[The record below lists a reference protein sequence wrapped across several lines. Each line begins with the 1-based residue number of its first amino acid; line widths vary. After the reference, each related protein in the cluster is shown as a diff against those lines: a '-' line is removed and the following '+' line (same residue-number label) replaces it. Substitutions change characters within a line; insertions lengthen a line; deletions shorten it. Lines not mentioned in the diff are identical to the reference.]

1 MFGILAGVVVF
12 VVIAL
17 GVLAFFEIRQS
28 ENEQTETEQKEAPPD
43 NQYAKLFAYREQL
56 LNNDTQLTQDIL
68 NHPEVAKREML
79 YWLENLGKEDPQYTV
94 WFLLNVCEKVEYGNP
109 RVVKA
114 MRNSV
119 RKDTVQMYDLLKDH
133 LYKVWHGEA

>member
-17 GVLAFFEIRQS
+17 GVLAFFETRQS
-28 ENEQTETEQKEAPPD
+28 ETEQTEQKETD
-43 NQYAKLFAYREQL
+43 NPYGKLYKYREQL

-94 WFLLNVCEKVEYGNP
+94 WFLLNVCEKVEFGNP

>member
-1 MFGILAGVVVF
+1 MFGILAGVIVF

-17 GVLAFFEIRQS
+17 GVLAFFETRQ
-28 ENEQTETEQKEAPPD
+28 NEPEETEQKKTD
-43 NQYAKLFAYREQL
+43 NPYGKLYKYREKL
-56 LNNDTQLTQDIL
+56 LNNDDKLTQDIL
-68 NHPEVAKREML
+68 NNPEIAKREML
-79 YWLENLGKEDPQYTV
+79 YWLDNLGKEDPQYTV

-133 LYKVWHGEA
+133 LYKVFHGDVNG

>member
-1 MFGILAGVVVF
+1 MY
-12 VVIAL
+12 
-17 GVLAFFEIRQS
+17 
-28 ENEQTETEQKEAPPD
+28 K
-43 NQYAKLFAYREQL
+43 YREKL
-56 LNNDTQLTQDIL
+56 LNNDDKLTQDIL
-68 NHPEVAKREML
+68 NNPEIAKREML
-79 YWLENLGKEDPQYTV
+79 YWLDNLGKEDPQYTV

-133 LYKVWHGEA
+133 LYKVFHGDVNG

>member
-1 MFGILAGVVVF
+1 MFGILAGVIVF

-17 GVLAFFEIRQS
+17 GVLAFFETRQS
-28 ENEQTETEQKEAPPD
+28 ENEQTEEKETETD
-43 NQYAKLFAYREQL
+43 NPYGNLFKYREQL
-56 LNNDTQLTQDIL
+56 LNNESQLAQDIL
-68 NHPEVAKREML
+68 NNPEIAKREML
-79 YWLENLGKEDPQYTV
+79 YWLENLGKEDPQFTIS
-94 WFLLNVCEKVEYGNP
+94 FLLNVCEKVEYGNP

-119 RKDTVQMYDLLKDH
+119 RKDTVQMYDFLKDH

>member
-1 MFGILAGVVVF
+1 MFGILAGVIVF

-17 GVLAFFEIRQS
+17 GVLAFFETRQS
-28 ENEQTETEQKEAPPD
+28 ENEQTEDKETETD
-43 NQYAKLFAYREQL
+43 NPYGNLFKYREQL
-56 LNNDTQLTQDIL
+56 LNNESQLAQDIL
-68 NHPEVAKREML
+68 NNPEIAKREML
-79 YWLENLGKEDPQYTV
+79 YWLENLGKEDPQFTIS
-94 WFLLNVCEKVEYGNP
+94 FLLNVCEKVEYGNP

-119 RKDTVQMYDLLKDH
+119 RKDTVQMYDFLKDH

>member
-1 MFGILAGVVVF
+1 MFGILAGVIVF

-17 GVLAFFEIRQS
+17 DVLAFFETHQS
-28 ENEQTETEQKEAPPD
+28 ENEQTEETEQKESD
-43 NQYAKLFAYREQL
+43 NPYGKLYKYREQL
-56 LNNDTQLTQDIL
+56 LNNDDKLTKDIL
-68 NHPEVAKREML
+68 NNPEIAKREML
-79 YWLENLGKEDPQYTV
+79 YWLDNLGKEDPQYTV

-133 LYKVWHGEA
+133 LYKVLHGDA

>member
-1 MFGILAGVVVF
+1 MFGILAGVIVF

-17 GVLAFFEIRQS
+17 GVLAFFETRQS
-28 ENEQTETEQKEAPPD
+28 ENEQTEEKESD
-43 NQYAKLFAYREQL
+43 NPYGKLYKYREKL
-56 LNNDTQLTQDIL
+56 LNNDDKLTQDIL
-68 NHPEVAKREML
+68 NNPEIAKREML
-79 YWLENLGKEDPQYTV
+79 FWLDNLGKEDPQYTV

-133 LYKVWHGEA
+133 LYKVFHGDVNG

>member
-1 MFGILAGVVVF
+1 MFGILAGVIVF

-17 GVLAFFEIRQS
+17 GVLAFLETRQS
-28 ENEQTETEQKEAPPD
+28 ENEQTEQKESD
-43 NQYAKLFAYREQL
+43 NPYGKLYNYREQL
-56 LNNDTQLTQDIL
+56 LNNETQLVQDIL
-68 NHPEVAKREML
+68 NNPEIAKREML
-79 YWLENLGKEDPQYTV
+79 YWLDNLGKEDPQFTV

-133 LYKVWHGEA
+133 LYKVFHGEV

>member
-1 MFGILAGVVVF
+1 MFGILAGVIVF

-17 GVLAFFEIRQS
+17 GVLAFFETRQS
-28 ENEQTETEQKEAPPD
+28 ENEQTEDKEKETD
-43 NQYAKLFAYREQL
+43 NPYGNLFKYREQL
-56 LNNDTQLTQDIL
+56 LNNESQLAQDIL
-68 NHPEVAKREML
+68 NNPEIAKREML
-79 YWLENLGKEDPQYTV
+79 YWLENLGKEDPQFTV

-119 RKDTVQMYDLLKDH
+119 RKDTVQMYDFLKDH

>member
-1 MFGILAGVVVF
+1 MFGILAGVIVF

-17 GVLAFFEIRQS
+17 GVLAFFETRQS
-28 ENEQTETEQKEAPPD
+28 ENEQTEDKEKETD
-43 NQYAKLFAYREQL
+43 NPYGNLFKYREQL
-56 LNNDTQLTQDIL
+56 LNNESQLAQDIL
-68 NHPEVAKREML
+68 NNPEIAKREML
-79 YWLENLGKEDPQYTV
+79 YWLENLGKEDPQFTIS
-94 WFLLNVCEKVEYGNP
+94 FLLNVCEKVEYGNP

-119 RKDTVQMYDLLKDH
+119 RKDTVQMYDFLKDH

>member
-1 MFGILAGVVVF
+1 MFGILACVIVF

-17 GVLAFFEIRQS
+17 GVISFIETRQ
-28 ENEQTETEQKEAPPD
+28 NETEPTEPKESD
-43 NQYAKLFAYREQL
+43 NPYGNLYKYREKL
-56 LNNDTQLTQDIL
+56 LDNKDQLTKDIL
-68 NHPEVAKREML
+68 NNPEVAKREML

-133 LYKVWHGEA
+133 LYKVLHGDA

>member
-1 MFGILAGVVVF
+1 MFGILAGVIVF

-17 GVLAFFEIRQS
+17 GVLAFFETRQ
-28 ENEQTETEQKEAPPD
+28 NEPEETEQKESD
-43 NQYAKLFAYREQL
+43 NQYGKLYKYREQL
-56 LNNDTQLTQDIL
+56 LNNDDKLTQDIL
-68 NHPEVAKREML
+68 NNPEIAKREML
-79 YWLENLGKEDPQYTV
+79 YWLDNLGKEDPQYTV

-109 RVVKA
+109 IVVKA

-133 LYKVWHGEA
+133 LYKVLHGDA

>member
-1 MFGILAGVVVF
+1 MFGILACVIVF

-17 GVLAFFEIRQS
+17 GVISFIETRQN
-28 ENEQTETEQKEAPPD
+28 ETEQTEPKESD
-43 NQYAKLFAYREQL
+43 NPYEKLYKYRDKL
-56 LNNDTQLTQDIL
+56 LDNKDRLTKDIL
-68 NHPEVAKREML
+68 NNPEVAKREML

-119 RKDTVQMYDLLKDH
+119 RKDTAQMYDFLKDH
-133 LYKVWHGEA
+133 LYKVLHG

>member
-1 MFGILAGVVVF
+1 MFGILAGVIVF

-17 GVLAFFEIRQS
+17 GVLAFFETRQ
-28 ENEQTETEQKEAPPD
+28 NEPEETEQKESD
-43 NQYAKLFAYREQL
+43 NPYGKLYKYREQL
-56 LNNDTQLTQDIL
+56 LNNDDKLTQDIL
-68 NHPEVAKREML
+68 NNPEIAKREML
-79 YWLENLGKEDPQYTV
+79 FWLDNLGKEDPQYTV
-94 WFLLNVCEKVEYGNP
+94 WFLLNVCEKVEFGNP

-133 LYKVWHGEA
+133 LYKVLHGDA

>member
-1 MFGILAGVVVF
+1 MFGILAGVIVF

-17 GVLAFFEIRQS
+17 GVLAFFETRQ
-28 ENEQTETEQKEAPPD
+28 NEPEETEQKESD
-43 NQYAKLFAYREQL
+43 NQYGKLYKYREQL
-56 LNNDTQLTQDIL
+56 LNNDDKLTQNIL
-68 NHPEVAKREML
+68 NNPEIAKREML
-79 YWLENLGKEDPQYTV
+79 YWLDNLGKEDLQYTV

-114 MRNSV
+114 MRNYV

-133 LYKVWHGEA
+133 LYKVLHGEA